1 MDVNSTKE
9 GVDQTARS
17 PIETHFRLKRPC
29 SNCPF
34 RRKGAIELEPGRL
47 EGIVEGLL
55 SDDSSS
61 FPCHKTVHCSKGG
74 HFDDEGNYIASGQ
87 EAMCAGAAAY
97 LSKVGRPT
105 IGMRI
110 GFLTNEITP
119 SDWDAVMDD
128 IIDEI

>member
-1 MDVNSTKE
+1 METNQHKSNRDDAGK
-9 GVDQTARS
+9 S
-17 PIETHFRLKRPC
+17 PIKTHFRLKRPC
-29 SNCPF
+29 QNCPF
-34 RRKGAIELEPGRL
+34 KKKGAIELEPGRL
-47 EGIVEGLL
+47 KGIVEGLL
-55 SDDSSS
+55 KDDASS
-61 FPCHKTVHCSKGG
+61 FPCHKTVHCSAGG
-74 HFDDEGNYIASGQ
+74 EFDDEGNYIASGH